1 MTCIYVE
8 APFVWQ
14 LALRQEDFQACEQL
28 LELASAGT
36 IVLALPLVA
45 LIETLGTVRLRSN
58 KRNELNNSWREEAR
72 QLGRTASTGYQDAA
86 KALQEALLKT
96 AEMASDERK
105 NLNKVIAR
113 LGECARILLP
123 TIGQFTDA
131 YLIEAKG
138 PTSLDA
144 LALSCIVGDA
154 RSLDASIERALL
166 AFDRRAVSVPIME
179 ELKSAGIKVFGTPDQ
194 LAPWLASI
202 GVTLTLEST
211 TRSEATPTNRS
222 SD

>member
-1 MTCIYVE
+1 VTCIYAE

-14 LALRQEDFQACEQL
+14 LALRQEHFQACEQL

-72 QLGRTASTGYQDAA
+72 QLARTASTGYQDAA

-113 LGECARILLP
+113 VGECARILLP
-123 TIGQFTDA
+123 TIGQFADA

-144 LALSCIVGDA
+144 LALACILEDA
-154 RSLDASIERALL
+154 RNLDASRERALL
-166 AFDRRAVSVPIME
+166 AFDRRAVSVPVTE

-194 LAPWLASI
+194 LVPWLASRGI
-202 GVTLTLEST
+202 TLTLAST
-211 TRSEATPTNRS
+211 NAALGGAEIRS
-222 SD
+222 S